1 MNKRLKEMIQ
11 KQLLLDIIRVI
22 GVVLLLF
29 SIIHVQE
36 IVFYFVDLFNIFILN
51 Q

>member
-1 MNKRLKEMIQ
+1 MIQ

-36 IVFYFVDLFNIFILN
+36 IVFYFVDLFNIFILHR
-51 Q
+51 